1 MGKKVYICILVIA
14 FNQNILYTGIL
25 FPNCLI
31 KENVKKI
38 VLGCERYTNMHKIW
52 KYQFWIFKP
61 GGSNVHCKVKIFLD
75 MFLLKIHYGYVTHC
89 MIKLFLFVSNIFIGR
104 RKVQCPYFVYHN
116 LTCFSIYYMKNYL
129 WAEGPSQ

>member
-38 VLGCERYTNMHKIW
+38 VLGCERYTNMHKI
-52 KYQFWIFKP
+52 
-61 GGSNVHCKVKIFLD
+61 
-75 MFLLKIHYGYVTHC
+75 
-89 MIKLFLFVSNIFIGR
+89 
-104 RKVQCPYFVYHN
+104 
-116 LTCFSIYYMKNYL
+116 
-129 WAEGPSQ
+129 